1 MYVIHLE
8 NIPSM
13 YVPEEHLKSQSMWL
27 INDDETSR
35 MPITVDAVDFHNL
48 SIDDENRSIEKKW
61 NQMKILMV
69 FGYTLLPGV
78 CDVPP
83 QHEHVESRIEEVP
96 VEPPAPPVAA
106 HEPPTPPVAAHE
118 PPTPPVAA
126 HAPTPPVAAHEPP
139 TPPVTAPTPPVAAH
153 ELPTPTL
160 AEPVRIPIQ
169 TTDQVSSD
177 VIDTISQ
184 REPTSDPMVPV
195 PPARPS
201 TPESHMPLLVAK
213 PTSTSI
219 NDGVKEIYNN
229 NMIQHKFAKI
239 YESIDKIKSNSALV
253 MDLIQEFKLMKS
265 KGINVGAALPDLETQ
280 YEELSSFEKCALEEI
295 NKINML
301 NKMLHDQIHAL
312 ENKCIVKSKE
322 IDETSN

>member
-106 HEPPTPPVAAHE
+106 HEP
-118 PPTPPVAA
+118 
-126 HAPTPPVAAHEPP
+126 
-139 TPPVTAPTPPVAAH
+139 
-153 ELPTPTL
+153 PTPTL

>member
-96 VEPPAPPVAA
+96 VEPPA
-106 HEPPTPPVAAHE
+106 
-118 PPTPPVAA
+118 
-126 HAPTPPVAAHEPP
+126 
-139 TPPVTAPTPPVAAH
+139 PPVAAH

>member
-106 HEPPTPPVAAHE
+106 HEPPTPPV
-118 PPTPPVAA
+118 
-126 HAPTPPVAAHEPP
+126 
-139 TPPVTAPTPPVAAH
+139 TAPTPPVAAP
-153 ELPTPTL
+153 EPPTPTP